1 MDEKYRLTKA
11 FLEQVEQDVN
21 EQLVIKK
28 SHQFWYNIRKKDKG
42 SLRLTDYGYKYIVF
56 KVELKEYKVE
66 FPEDFKITP
75 QILLWLDEFIVSPYY
90 LHKRHISVFKES
102 SAFELYLF
110 SGDIRKYGY
119 SKALS
124 KRMDQF

>member
-1 MDEKYRLTKA
+1 MDEKYKLTKA
-11 FLEQVEQDVN
+11 FLEQVESVVD
-21 EQLVIKK
+21 EKLVEKK
-28 SHQFWYNIRKKDKG
+28 QHQFWYNTRKKDKG
-42 SLRLTDYGYKYIVF
+42 SLRLTDYGYKYVIH

-66 FPEDFKITP
+66 FPEDFTVTP
-75 QILLWLDEFIVSPYY
+75 QILLWLDEFIISPYY

-119 SKALS
+119 AKALA
-124 KRMDQF
+124 KRTNHF